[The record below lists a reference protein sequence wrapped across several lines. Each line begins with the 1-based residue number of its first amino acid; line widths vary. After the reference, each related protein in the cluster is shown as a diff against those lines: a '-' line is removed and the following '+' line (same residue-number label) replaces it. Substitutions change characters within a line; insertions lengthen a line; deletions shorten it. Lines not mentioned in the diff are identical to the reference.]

1 MRFDRIRLENFKCYE
16 DADLRLDAGVTVIQP
31 QVGVLVALEVLQPDP
46 VESHR

>member
-1 MRFDRIRLENFKCYE
+1 VDYRH
-16 DADLRLDAGVTVIQP
+16 AGVQP